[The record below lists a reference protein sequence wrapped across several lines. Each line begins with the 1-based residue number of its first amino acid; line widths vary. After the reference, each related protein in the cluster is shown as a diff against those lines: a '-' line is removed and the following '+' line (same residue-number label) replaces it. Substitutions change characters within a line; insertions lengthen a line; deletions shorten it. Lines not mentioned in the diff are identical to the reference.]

1 MGHSEMDIAD
11 WEEVMAP
18 PECVSMRREKVC
30 PLENAVEGTHIR
42 FKPDKPKEKT
52 KTWLVENKYGEG
64 VLGRVQWF
72 GRWRK
77 YAFFP
82 FPDTVF
88 EQVCMRE
95 IAAFIEGETVKHNA
109 VVRERRAAGG
119 KL

>member
-11 WEEVMAP
+11 WGAVMAP
-18 PECVSMRREKVC
+18 PECVSMRRVKVC
-30 PLENAVEGTHIR
+30 PLENTAEGTHIR
-42 FKPDKPKEKT
+42 FKPSEPKEKT

-64 VLGRVQWF
+64 VLGAIQWF

-95 IAAFIEGETVKHNA
+95 ISAFIESETVKHNA
-109 VVRERRAAGG
+109 VARERRA
-119 KL
+119 KR